1 MILNKEDYVY
11 LGKYK
16 APLLYYSLC
25 QNWFVPK
32 LAKNLPKLKGEILVL
47 DGELFYCKSDW
58 NMIKSRTLKALKD
71 NDKFFADFIRLSKQT
86 IGKVERLSKK
96 KVNLKICIKLFM
108 KWNFPGSLF
117 FQWQRL

>member
-71 NDKFFADFIRLSKQT
+71 NDKFFVDFIRLSKQT

-96 KVNLKICIKLFM
+96 KVKLEDLYKAVHQIEFH
-108 KWNFPGSLF
+108 
-117 FQWQRL
+117 